1 MAKIYGD
8 GIHDDYAGIQ
18 ELLDSGISTV
28 KLPLPEKHYLISKSL
43 LIHSNQTLKL
53 DENTRVV
60 LTDNANCCMAQ
71 NDDLVKG
78 NVNITIGNDFINAQ

>member
-28 KLPLPEKHYLISKSL
+28 KLPVPEKHYLISKAL

-60 LTDNANCCMAQ
+60 LTDNANCCMLQ
-71 NDDLVKG
+71 NADTERKY
-78 NVNITIGNDFINAQ
+78 